1 VNPFGRRRQFLGRWN
16 DELLREAFAQIP
28 QSTVADQ
35 TKKAGLE
42 IVDKIP
48 DAKNWICLE
57 AHDALLALVPKA
69 RRAEYLKVAIPAF
82 ERSIDFTWCTLSR
95 GSLTIPCEVKVGAN
109 YGALEELDIKG
120 FRDAERV
127 A

>member
-1 VNPFGRRRQFLGRWN
+1 
-16 DELLREAFAQIP
+16 LREAFAQIP

-48 DAKNWICLE
+48 DAKKWLCLE
-57 AHDALLALVPKA
+57 AHDALLALVPKD
-69 RRAEYLKVAIPAF
+69 RREEYLRVAIPAF
-82 ERSIDFTWCTLSR
+82 ERPIDFTFCTLGR
-95 GSLTIPCEVKVGAN
+95 EPLVIPCEVKVGAN
-109 YGALEELDIKG
+109 YGELVELDIKG
-120 FRDAERV
+120 FRDAQWV